1 MCASNASRPARRPD
15 GRTEPA
21 PITDA
26 PMTLSSMPLLRPAT
40 LRDGYLQA
48 RFGPADVAHEVL
60 RRLAARGQDHVWTE
74 RCSDAALL
82 AQARA
87 LAARRDEIERLPL
100 YGLPF
105 GVKDN
110 IDVAGIATTCGCP
123 GYARVPGVS
132 AAAVQRALD
141 AGALFVGKQT
151 LDQFAT
157 GLNGTRT
164 LGGHCLNVFDP
175 DVIPGGS
182 SSGSGVAVA
191 AGLVSFALG
200 SDTGGSGR
208 VPAAMNN
215 IVGLRPS
222 IGRVSSRGMVYNNR
236 LFDCVPVFA
245 PTVEDAFTVLEAIA
259 GFDADDPM
267 ARDART
273 LATLAAGFPARFR
286 FAVPA
291 ALEFHGDGAS
301 AAAFEAAVATLR
313 ALGGSDVPFDFAPF
327 TEAGRLIF
335 DSALVAERAASY
347 GDVLQRC
354 RGEVVDPVARILER
368 ACRYSAVDAFRAQ
381 YRMGELQRQVARQL
395 DGIDVLVTPTVPRP
409 YRVAEMRAEPLLRN
423 AEVGHYTYGVGPLDL
438 CALALPAALRSD
450 GLPFGI
456 QFVGRA
462 GDEGRLRALGSRF
475 EQAVGLPPGIAAR
488 RAA

>member
-1 MCASNASRPARRPD
+1 MR
-15 GRTEPA
+15 
-21 PITDA
+21 
-26 PMTLSSMPLLRPAT
+26 LLRPSA
-40 LRDGYLQA
+40 LRDGYADA
-48 RFGPADVAHEVL
+48 RLSPVDVAHEVL
-60 RRLAARGQDHVWTE
+60 RRLGDRGQDHVWTA
-74 RCSDAALL
+74 RCSDADLL
-82 AQARA
+82 ARARA
-87 LAARRDEIERLPL
+87 LAARRDEIDRLPL

-110 IDVAGIATTCGCP
+110 VDVAGIPTTCGCP
-123 GYARVPGVS
+123 GYARVPAVS
-132 AAAVQRALD
+132 AAAVQRAID
-141 AGALFVGKQT
+141 AGALFVGKQA

-175 DVIPGGS
+175 EVVPGGS

-191 AGLVSFALG
+191 AGLVSFSLG

-236 LFDCVPVFA
+236 LFDCMPVFA

-267 ARDART
+267 ARPPGT
-273 LATLAAGFPARFR
+273 LPALAAAFPERFR
-286 FAVPA
+286 FAVPRP
-291 ALEFHGDGAS
+291 LEFHGDGAS
-301 AAAFEAAVATLR
+301 ADAFEAAVAVLR
-313 ALGGSDVPFDFAPF
+313 ALGGSDAPFDFAAF
-327 TEAGRLIF
+327 TAAGQLIF

-354 RGEVVDPVARILER
+354 PAEVVAPVARILER
-368 ACRYSAVDAFRAQ
+368 ARRFTAVDAFRAQ
-381 YRMGELQRQVARQL
+381 YRMGELRREVARQL

-438 CALALPAALRSD
+438 CALALPASMRAD

-456 QFVGRA
+456 SLVGRA
-462 GDEGRLRALGSRF
+462 GEEGRLRALGRRF
-475 EQAVGLPPGIAAR
+475 EQAVAVPPGVEAR
-488 RAA
+488 R